1 MRRCWSRWDNNTA
14 VGKWVLMG
22 DDGGMKM
29 KTRDENFG
37 GYWGMASVLQGPG
50 GVLQAPYL
58 GGLRESLFDTACII
72 DVK

>member
-1 MRRCWSRWDNNTA
+1 MRRCWSRGDDNTA
-14 VGKWVLMG
+14 VGKLAPLG
-22 DDGGMKM
+22 DDGGVRIKIF
-29 KTRDENFG
+29 DENFG

-58 GGLRESLFDTACII
+58 GSLRESLFDTACII